1 MSQDILT
8 TVVGSYP
15 VPDWLRASSTQQAL
29 TDAIQVVLKTQEDAG
44 IDVVADGEL
53 YRFDIN
59 HPETNGMIDYF
70 VQKMGGI
77 TTDITRE
84 TLAEFRSQPGM
95 KYRAAPAGIVTC
107 DLNEGILNLPGDF
120 ELARPFTKSR
130 LKFTLTGPHML
141 CKVLMDKHYQ
151 DRAGL
156 AMAIGEVLA
165 RQVEHIDADVIQ
177 VDEANIP
184 GHPEEAEWAAA
195 AINIVLDA
203 IPCEKAVHVC
213 FGNYG
218 GQSVQQGTW
227 EALIPYLDALRADHL
242 VLEFKRWGVEHTACL
257 TELPET
263 TKIGLGVVDIK
274 DNSVE
279 SPEEIA
285 SDIEQ
290 AIANLGPERI
300 AYIHPDCGFWM
311 LQRNV
316 ADRKIEALVK
326 GRDLFLSSGS

>member
-1 MSQDILT
+1 MSQGILT

-15 VPDWLRASSTQQAL
+15 VPDWLRSSPTRQAL

-44 IDVVADGEL
+44 VEVVTDGEL

-84 TLAEFRSQPGM
+84 TLAEFRGEPRM
-95 KYRAAPAGIVTC
+95 KYRAAPAGIVDSELT
-107 DLNEGILNLPGDF
+107 EGILNLPGDF
-120 ELARPFTKSR
+120 ELARPLTRSK

-141 CKVLMDKHYQ
+141 SKVLMDRHYK
-151 DRAGL
+151 DREEL
-156 AMAIGEVLA
+156 AMAIGGVLA
-165 RQVEHIDADVIQ
+165 TQVAHIDADVIQ

-184 GHPEEAEWAAA
+184 GHPEEAQWAAA
-195 AINIVLDA
+195 AINTVLDA
-203 IPCEKAVHVC
+203 VPCEKAVHVC

-218 GQSVQQGTW
+218 GQSVQKGTW
-227 EALIPYLDALRADHL
+227 ETLVPYLDALRADHL

-257 TELPET
+257 KDLPES
-263 TKIGLGVVDIK
+263 TKIGLGVIDIK
-274 DNSVE
+274 DNTVE

-285 SDIEQ
+285 SDIER
-290 AIANLGPERI
+290 AIGNLGPDRL

-316 ADRKIEALVK
+316 ADRKIQALVK
-326 GRDLFLSSGS
+326 GRDLFQS